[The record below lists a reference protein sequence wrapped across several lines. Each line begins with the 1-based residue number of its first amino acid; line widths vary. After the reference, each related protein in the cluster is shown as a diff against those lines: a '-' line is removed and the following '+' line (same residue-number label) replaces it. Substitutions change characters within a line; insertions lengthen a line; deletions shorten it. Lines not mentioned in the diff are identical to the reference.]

1 MLKTQPPLAKTRA
14 VLRSSDFEV
23 LRSSPQVLR
32 SSPNRTLQELLRI
45 TLIKSLAF
53 EVFEILSN
61 LASMQNLLNV
71 NDY

>member
-23 LRSSPQVLR
+23 LRSSP
-32 SSPNRTLQELLRI
+32 NRTLQELFRI

-71 NDY
+71 NNY

>member
-1 MLKTQPPLAKTRA
+1 MLKTQPPLAKTRV

-23 LRSSPQVLR
+23 LRSSP
-32 SSPNRTLQELLRI
+32 NRTLQELFRI

-71 NDY
+71 NNY